1 MNLAITSLYLPSG
14 SKIGVGYQV
23 HHFANQMVSRGHSV
37 VVFSQSGASPDSR
50 YAVEVIRSP
59 PPWRTFRFAWDLR
72 SVNFQGFDA
81 LHAHGDD
88 WFLWGRK
95 RPRHVHTYHG
105 WCLLESVHASRPRE
119 KLRML
124 GLSACEYASTA
135 LCDVAVAVSEHT
147 RGMIPLKTCEVI
159 PNGVDLGVF
168 HPGEAKSAAPSI
180 LFVGTLEGRKRGR
193 MLLQKFRNDVLAR
206 IPEAELW
213 MVCEE
218 RVEGP
223 GVRWFGRVSEV
234 VLAELYRK
242 AWVFCLPS
250 SYEGFGIPYVE
261 AMASGTAVVATPNPG
276 AREVTAYGYYG
287 LLAEERDL
295 GAQLA
300 GLILDSSRRKRMESR
315 GLRRAQ
321 EFGWDRVCGRY
332 EDLYRGEAAQ
342 IHDHQLYKPLGTGE

>member
-1 MNLAITSLYLPSG
+1 
-14 SKIGVGYQV
+14 
-23 HHFANQMVSRGHSV
+23 
-37 VVFSQSGASPDSR
+37 
-50 YAVEVIRSP
+50 
-59 PPWRTFRFAWDLR
+59 
-72 SVNFQGFDA
+72 
-81 LHAHGDD
+81 
-88 WFLWGRK
+88 
-95 RPRHVHTYHG
+95 
-105 WCLLESVHASRPRE
+105 
-119 KLRML
+119 
-124 GLSACEYASTA
+124 
-135 LCDVAVAVSEHT
+135 
-147 RGMIPLKTCEVI
+147 
-159 PNGVDLGVF
+159 
-168 HPGEAKSAAPSI
+168 
-180 LFVGTLEGRKRGR
+180 